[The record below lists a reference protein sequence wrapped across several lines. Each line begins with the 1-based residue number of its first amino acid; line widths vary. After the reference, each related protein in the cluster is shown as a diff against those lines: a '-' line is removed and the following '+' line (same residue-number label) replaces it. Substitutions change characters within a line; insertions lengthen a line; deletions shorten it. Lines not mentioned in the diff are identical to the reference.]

1 MINWFKSDD
10 TKKEPQG
17 EAFVVLKFKWRKK
30 KLNQFKST
38 TNELEEYLEN
48 ERFNV
53 QISSP

>member
-48 ERFNV
+48 KRFNV